1 MRSSVEQAEPELRD
15 RPYAFFQDGVALMAE
30 AMRGVPRRV
39 PVFAQLHEFVAE
51 QCGIPRREFFRR
63 PDVMVPA
70 MLEVQAQFGLDV
82 ASITYDVYNIEAEAL
97 GQEIRWSEGGMPDI
111 DRNAPLVR
119 GRDDL
124 RRIHTPDFDSV
135 PCCRRVLEMHTLFR
149 RLTGIE
155 PTLSFCAPFTLATN
169 LRGIEQ
175 FLLDI
180 YTDPDF
186 AQSLLDRLTAE
197 VLAPWIRYQKRRFP
211 GATRLSGVDA
221 TASVPIVS
229 MPVLRG
235 WVVPS
240 ILRLRETVGPEVGVA
255 NWVGER
261 YLLHPE
267 EMLELKLAVGPGALW
282 GQDPDVEALGPAFY
296 KDYAARHGVP
306 LILGIGAAF
315 LAGSDPAAVA
325 ERVRRYV
332 EVGSRG
338 GRFALYLCNLGASTP
353 PENLRTAVEAA
364 HAAPNP

>member
-1 MRSSVEQAEPELRD
+1 MRSSVGRAEPELPD
-15 RPYAFFQDGVALMAE
+15 RPYAFFQDGVVLMAE
-30 AMRGVPRRV
+30 AMQGVTQRV
-39 PVFAQLHEFVAE
+39 PVFAQRHEFVAE

-119 GRDDL
+119 DRDDL

-180 YTDPDF
+180 HTDPDF
-186 AQSLLDRLTAE
+186 AQSLLDRLIAE
-197 VLAPWIRYQKRRFP
+197 VSAPWIRHQKRLFP

-267 EMLELKLAVGPGALW
+267 EMLELKLAVWPGVLW
-282 GQDPDVEALGPAFY
+282 GQDPDVEGLGPVFY
-296 KDYAARHGVP
+296 KDYAARHDVP
-306 LILGIGAAF
+306 LILRIGAAF

-332 EVGSRG
+332 EIGSRA

-353 PENLRTAVEAA
+353 PENLRAAVEAA
-364 HAAPNP
+364 HAAPNL